1 MPKPHAKTQDIT
13 QTLQNCYSYN
23 AKLWKFIKNL
33 KKGSNHLILAG
44 GGAYN
49 VGNCKNAGKTI

>member
-44 GGAYN
+44 GGR
-49 VGNCKNAGKTI
+49 IL